1 MFNLLRRAGT
11 RFSTR
16 SIVIKPSETGQP
28 NILSHPHLGVSL
40 LGSVCW
46 PLLTGLLLYVVQ
58 QNELTPGIPSSDYE
72 ARRKKLMD
80 LLPEKSVVVSVA
92 APAKYM
98 SRSESSL
105 SALGVN
111 HKLNICRQIF
121 CESFILCTQCY

>member
-1 MFNLLRRAGT
+1 MFNALQRAGT

-28 NILSHPHLGVSL
+28 SILSHPHLGVFL
-40 LGSVCW
+40 LDSVCW
-46 PLLTGLLLYVVQ
+46 PLLIALLLHVVQ
-58 QNELTPGIPSSDYE
+58 QNELTPGIPRSDYE

-92 APAKYM
+92 APVKYM

-105 SALGVN
+105 SALSVN
-111 HKLNICRQIF
+111 HKPNISRQIF
-121 CESFILCTQCY
+121 CESFMRCIECY